1 MSRAL
6 RKACER
12 SAAGLR
18 EVCERVGY
26 KWLAE
31 FAVEQVIK
39 KENRMNLG
47 RHDTT
52 FRRALQICEL
62 EKQSLGWGGSGARR
76 AYVSW
81 VTCGEQ
87 LFSCRN
93 CLRRAMP

>member
-31 FAVEQVIK
+31 VAVEQVIREWDESWK
-39 KENRMNLG
+39 ARHDVQKSVADLRVGETKFRLG
-47 RHDTT
+47 REW
-52 FRRALQICEL
+52 RQACI
-62 EKQSLGWGGSGARR
+62 
-76 AYVSW
+76 SW